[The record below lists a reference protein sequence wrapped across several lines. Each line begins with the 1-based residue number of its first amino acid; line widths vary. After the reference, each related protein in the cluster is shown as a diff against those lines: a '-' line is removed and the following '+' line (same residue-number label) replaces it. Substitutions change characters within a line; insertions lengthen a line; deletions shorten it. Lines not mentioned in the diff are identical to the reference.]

1 MCMTIINRPLFF
13 ICQTSFEK
21 ENKIFISFIGVRK
34 NFVEKNIKGESLI
47 ENRKN
52 Y

>member
-1 MCMTIINRPLFF
+1 MYVIIINRPLFF

-21 ENKIFISFIGVRK
+21 ENKIFISFIDVRK
-34 NFVEKNIKGESLI
+34 NFVEKNIKSESLI
-47 ENRKN
+47 ENIKN